1 MLPPLSTRCLTRW
14 GMNGVGILSLQHR
27 RPTDFTHSS
36 DWTARQMGRW
46 GWGRN
51 CGGVCSGPRDS
62 VDARQ
67 LEGAFGSISS
77 NPLPLGSTQ
86 TRTRAHTCFSCT
98 SLPGLEINQ
107 AVSLQGS
114 KANTAASIDLL
125 GLFSQVFALLYNN
138 RDDSPSQNLYFTLWA
153 WVFLTV
159 KWE

>member
-1 MLPPLSTRCLTRW
+1 M
-14 GMNGVGILSLQHR
+14 
-27 RPTDFTHSS
+27 
-36 DWTARQMGRW
+36 
-46 GWGRN
+46 
-51 CGGVCSGPRDS
+51 
-62 VDARQ
+62 
-67 LEGAFGSISS
+67 
-77 NPLPLGSTQ
+77 Q
-86 TRTRAHTCFSCT
+86 TRTRAHTCFSCI

-114 KANTAASIDLL
+114 EANTAASIDLL